1 MSNPL
6 ESLGT
11 HKARP
16 YRQRRRLRRIV
27 AAALV
32 AVIAIVVAATA
43 AVVADN
49 IFGGSNEDQLAAFV
63 GGVAGFTAAMVA
75 AALMPLVRKVSGRSE
90 EAALLEAANP
100 AHPLLRQLMID
111 APGTYAH
118 SVAVANLAETAAME
132 IGANPLLAR
141 VGAYYH
147 DVGKISSACWYYENQ
162 RNGENPHDSISPSQ
176 SVAVI
181 TQHVREGERLGR
193 EYHLPPG
200 GRRHHR
206 AAPRHVSGALL
217 LLARGERRCA
227 GVRGRLPLPG
237 RQAPEPRGRARD
249 ARRRLRGRGE
259 RDDDRGPRHRLG
271 RGRRAC
277 STSASPT
284 ASSSDS
290 GLSAEDLDT
299 VADVYSGMLTS
310 MHHGRCEYPEALRR
324 MPDDG
329 DQRHQPS
336 TA

>member
-1 MSNPL
+1 MSNAL

-16 YRQRRRLRRIV
+16 YRQRRRLRRFI

-63 GGVAGFTAAMVA
+63 GGVAGFTAALVA
-75 AALMPLVRKVSGRSE
+75 AAMMPVVRKVSGRSE

-162 RNGENPHDSISPSQ
+162 RNGENPHDSIGPSQ

-181 TQHVREGERLGR
+181 TQHVREGERMGR
-193 EYHLPPG
+193 EHHLPTAVDDIIAQ
-200 GRRHHR
+200 HHGTSLVRYFYYQAANEGAQVFEGDYRYQGLKPQSREAALVMLADGCEAAVR
-206 AAPRHVSGALL
+206 AMMTEDPDIVSGVVKGVFDER
-217 LLARGERRCA
+217 LADGQLSEA
-227 GVRGRLPLPG
+227 
-237 RQAPEPRGRARD
+237 
-249 ARRRLRGRGE
+249 
-259 RDDDRGPRHRLG
+259 
-271 RGRRAC
+271 
-277 STSASPT
+277 
-284 ASSSDS
+284 

-324 MPDDG
+324 LPADG

>member
-6 ESLGT
+6 ESLGA

-27 AAALV
+27 AALLV

-43 AVVADN
+43 AVIADDL
-49 IFGGSNEDQLAAFV
+49 FGGSNEDQLAAFV
-63 GGVAGFTAAMVA
+63 GGVAGFTAAIVA

-90 EAALLEAANP
+90 EAVLLEAANP

-162 RNGENPHDSISPSQ
+162 RNGDNPHDRISPSQ

-193 EYHLPPG
+193 EYHLPAAVDDIIAQ
-200 GRRHHR
+200 HHGTSLVRYFYYR
-206 AAPRHVSGALL
+206 AANEGARVFEGDYRYQGVKPQTREAALVM
-217 LLARGERRCA
+217 LADGCEAAVRAMMTEDPDVVASVVDGVFEERRA
-227 GVRGRLPLPG
+227 
-237 RQAPEPRGRARD
+237 
-249 ARRRLRGRGE
+249 
-259 RDDDRGPRHRLG
+259 DDQL
-271 RGRRAC
+271 
-277 STSASPT
+277 SE
-284 ASSSDS
+284 S
-290 GLSAEDLDT
+290 GLTAEDLT
-299 VADVYSGMLTS
+299 VVAEVYSGMLTS
-310 MHHGRCEYPEALRR
+310 MHHGRCEYPQALRR
-324 MPDDG
+324 LPADG
-329 DQRHQPS
+329 DQRHQSS

>member
-1 MSNPL
+1 MSNAL

-16 YRQRRRLRRIV
+16 YRQRRKLRRIL

-32 AVIAIVVAATA
+32 AGTAIIVAATA

-49 IFGGSNEDQLAAFV
+49 VFGGSNENELAAFV

-75 AALMPLVRKVSGRSE
+75 ALMMPLVRKVSGRSE

-147 DVGKISSACWYYENQ
+147 DVGKISSACWFYENQ
-162 RNGENPHDSISPSQ
+162 RNGDNPHDSISPSQ

-193 EYHLPPG
+193 EYHLP
-200 GRRHHR
+200 RAVDDIIAQHHGTSLVRYFYWR
-206 AAPRHVSGALL
+206 AANDGAQVFEGDYRYQGVKPQSREAALVM
-217 LLARGERRCA
+217 LADGCEAAVRAMMTEDPDVVA
-227 GVRGRLPLPG
+227 GVVEG
-237 RQAPEPRGRARD
+237 
-249 ARRRLRGRGE
+249 
-259 RDDDRGPRHRLG
+259 
-271 RGRRAC
+271 C
-277 STSASPT
+277 STRGSPT
-284 ASSSDS
+284 AS
-290 GLSAEDLDT
+290 
-299 VADVYSGMLTS
+299 
-310 MHHGRCEYPEALRR
+310 
-324 MPDDG
+324 
-329 DQRHQPS
+329 
-336 TA
+336 